1 MEQRIFLTGAEA
13 ETRSRLIRAALGD
26 RLAGAGG
33 FVMEAETGENGYA
46 LGYLLRPA
54 AAAGGVEG
62 LEGRR
67 FLDCRSWPPQRDN
80 EVFRDFGVR
89 LLREAVYYPF
99 AVLDEI
105 GGYETLIPP
114 FYEALEALL
123 QSGLPL
129 IGALKTPEE
138 AEAWRQLFG
147 LGERFTQRLET
158 LRAAL
163 TADGEARILDL
174 RETPEA
180 EALALL
186 REWAKDY
193 V

>member
-1 MEQRIFLTGAEA
+1 MEKRIFLTGPAGVGK
-13 ETRSRLIRAALGD
+13 SRLIREALGE
-26 RLAGAGG
+26 RLAEAGG
-33 FVMEAETGENGYA
+33 FVMSAEAASNGYA
-46 LGYLLRPA
+46 VGYVLCPA

-80 EVFRDFGVR
+80 EVFRDFGTR

-114 FYEALEALL
+114 FYESLEALI

-129 IGALKTPEE
+129 VGALKTPEE
-138 AEAWRQLFG
+138 AEQWRQLFG
-147 LGERFTQRLET
+147 LGERFSQRLGQ

-163 TADGEARILDL
+163 VQDGDTRIIDL
-174 RETPEA
+174 RETPED
-180 EALALL
+180 EALAIL
-186 REWAKDY
+186 RAWIENN
-193 V
+193 